1 MMIRRNSR
9 QRQLILDVMRGEGIH
24 MNADQVYQKVKQAD
38 PSIGIATVY
47 RNLNLLTEM
56 GEIQKFQ
63 DRSTG
68 FMYDGNPKKHHH
80 FYCRYCKRYFDVSFS
95 VEEQMIRQVE
105 DQMGVSVEDL
115 NISLEGCCNQCKDK
129 QEKEKERGK
138 EQWN

>member
-63 DRSTG
+63 VLCTMEIRKNIITSIVDTVSSISTFHSPLRS
-68 FMYDGNPKKHHH
+68 
-80 FYCRYCKRYFDVSFS
+80 R
-95 VEEQMIRQVE
+95 
-105 DQMGVSVEDL
+105 
-115 NISLEGCCNQCKDK
+115 
-129 QEKEKERGK
+129 
-138 EQWN
+138 

>member
-24 MNADQVYQKVKQAD
+24 LNADQVYQKVKQAD

-68 FMYDGNPKKHHH
+68 FMYDGHQKKHHH

-115 NISLEGCCNQCKDK
+115 NISLEGCCNECKDK

>member
-1 MMIRRNSR
+1 MIRRNSR

-63 DRSTG
+63 DRSAG
-68 FMYDGNPKKHHH
+68 FMSEKA
-80 FYCRYCKRYFDVSFS
+80 S
-95 VEEQMIRQVE
+95 
-105 DQMGVSVEDL
+105 
-115 NISLEGCCNQCKDK
+115 SLLLSILQAVFRRFVL
-129 QEKEKERGK
+129 RGGADDPPS
-138 EQWN
+138 